1 MSLLLQTDGNMSAQ
15 PSASMDGSCGDGAK
29 RQSVAG
35 GKRSLESQSGAPTEE
50 MKVLTASCFLDF
62 SFIEATSI
70 AYLIQDPGNL
80 GPVPD
85 PTHHPEQLI
94 PPDPAPRYRKGV
106 LSSLARL

>member
-1 MSLLLQTDGNMSAQ
+1 MAAVETVLKDRAWREGSVHWSVRVEQ
-15 PSASMDGSCGDGAK
+15 PC
-29 RQSVAG
+29 
-35 GKRSLESQSGAPTEE
+35 EE

-70 AYLIQDPGNL
+70 VYLIQDPGDL

-85 PTHHPEQLI
+85 PTHYPEQLI
-94 PPDPAPRYRKGV
+94 PPGPAPRYRKGV